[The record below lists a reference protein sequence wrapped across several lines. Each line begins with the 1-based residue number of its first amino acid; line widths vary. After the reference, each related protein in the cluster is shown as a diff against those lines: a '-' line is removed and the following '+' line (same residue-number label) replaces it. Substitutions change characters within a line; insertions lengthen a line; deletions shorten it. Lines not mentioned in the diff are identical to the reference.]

1 MKLQDLESNH
11 PVEKSQKVFES
22 YFGKKVNFTDISKSQ
37 AQQMLTKVRGLIR
50 EHRNSSRLHTSER
63 NPNYLKL
70 MVMEQALAAKVSEGP
85 AGRAFKPQ
93 ANRFGAQGTQGTQ
106 GTQDATDLSQMTPQ
120 ERKAAETAAEK
131 VSQGQTNLTP
141 QEKAAMAKSTQMVA
155 KTQANTTDRAK
166 MSQMLKQSANES
178 LMLESEVQQAQV
190 VLAAQ
195 DMTDRIQDTLEDV
208 TEMKFKDLPALVD
221 SIRNEVG
228 MTQAQQ
234 YMTDASAAL
243 DSLIVCLQE
252 TKTSIESAQG
262 VITGQEPVVPGEGE
276 AELDLGEPQADTDV
290 DVDAEVDAD
299 AEEPASDLE
308 ASLGRA
314 RR

>member
-37 AQQMLTKVRGLIR
+37 AKHMLDKVRGLIR

-70 MVMEQALAAKVSEGP
+70 MVMEQALSTKLEEYGM
-85 AGRAFKPQ
+85 G
-93 ANRFGAQGTQGTQ
+93 N
-106 GTQDATDLSQMTPQ
+106 TDVMAIDMNDPNVKRTLD
-120 ERKAAETAAEK
+120 KASK
-131 VSQGQTNLTP
+131 GQNLTP
-141 QEKAAMAKSTQMVA
+141 DEQKTVSAIATMKQEAKKKKYGKKVM
-155 KTQANTTDRAK
+155 
-166 MSQMLKQSANES
+166 
-178 LMLESEVQQAQV
+178 ESEVQQAQV

-195 DMTDRIQDTLEDV
+195 DMVDRIQDTLEDV

-243 DSLIVCLQE
+243 DSLISCLQE

-276 AELDLGEPQADTDV
+276 AELDLGEPTDTDM
-290 DVDAEVDAD
+290 DMEVDAEVDTE
-299 AEEPASDLE
+299 EEPETDLE

>member
-1 MKLQDLESNH
+1 MKLQDLDSNRQL
-11 PVEKSQKVFES
+11 EKSQKVFES
-22 YFGKKVNFTDISKSQ
+22 YFGKKIQINNMSCSQ
-37 AQQMLTKVRGLIR
+37 ARQLLGRVKNLIA

-70 MVMEQALAAKVSEGP
+70 MVMEQALSAKVAE
-85 AGRAFKPQ
+85 
-93 ANRFGAQGTQGTQ
+93 
-106 GTQDATDLSQMTPQ
+106 DMT
-120 ERKAAETAAEK
+120 TAAMK
-131 VSQGQTNLTP
+131 DPKTKQIMQKAQRGQTLTP
-141 QEKAAMAKSTQMVA
+141 DEQKTVTALAMAPKTEDEKKKKYA
-155 KTQANTTDRAK
+155 KK
-166 MSQMLKQSANES
+166 VM
-178 LMLESEVQQAQV
+178 ESEVQQAQV

-228 MTQAQQ
+228 MNEAQQ
-234 YMTDASAAL
+234 YMGDASAAL
-243 DSLIVCLQE
+243 DSLISCLQE
-252 TKTSIESAQG
+252 TKTAIESAQG

-276 AELDLGEPQADTDV
+276 GDVADLGEPEAADVELDT
-290 DVDAEVDAD
+290 EVDTE
-299 AEEPASDLE
+299 EEPESDLE

>member
-70 MVMEQALAAKVSEGP
+70 MVMEQALSAKVKE
-85 AGRAFKPQ
+85 
-93 ANRFGAQGTQGTQ
+93 NVGATGTQGTQ
-106 GTQDATDLSQMTPQ
+106 GTQGTDLSQMTPQ
-120 ERKAAETAAEK
+120 ERKAAQTASDK
-131 VSQGQTNLTP
+131 VAQGQTNLTP

-166 MSQMLKQSANES
+166 MAQMLKQSANES

-243 DSLIVCLQE
+243 DSLIACLQE

-276 AELDLGEPQADTDV
+276 AELDLGEPEADMEV
-290 DVDAEVDAD
+290 DVDAEVDTD